1 MNIENLLKEIDD
13 EKGKKIKNMVLNEEM
28 LKKEY
33 HLYDSFFLTCITCVI
48 LCSSIYIKS
57 INPLNLETIQ
67 LCNDFISFFGICS
80 IITMIGKFLVEY
92 NLKKTYSISYLF
104 SRLFF
109 KKNIKRK
116 EKAIKNYCIC
126 NEKIDNIFLR
136 KIALNMNKS
145 EFKDFLKE
153 CNGDITLNKVE
164 QILNVK
170 GKEQTKLEN
179 IEKLTDAIFKENEDL
194 SLEHIKKINK

>member
-13 EKGKKIKNMVLNEEM
+13 EKEKKFKNMVLNEEV

-33 HLYDSFFLTCITCVI
+33 HLYDSFFVTCITGVI
-48 LCSSIYIKS
+48 LFSSMYIKS

-80 IITMIGKFLVEY
+80 IITMISKFFVEY
-92 NLKKTYSISYLF
+92 NLKKTYSISYLL
-104 SRLFF
+104 SKLFL

-116 EKAIKNYCIC
+116 EKSIKNHCIC
-126 NEKIDNIFLR
+126 NENIDNIFLK

-145 EFKDFLKE
+145 EFKDFLKK
-153 CNGDITLNKVE
+153 CAGQVSIK
-164 QILNVK
+164 
-170 GKEQTKLEN
+170 KLEAEISYRLEN
-179 IEKLTDAIFKENEDL
+179 NRKTVSIDKLADAIYEENQHLISGSKD
-194 SLEHIKKINK
+194 I